1 MPPKLTKPGP
11 VPQEV
16 ISFFSSK
23 GLKIGFSWYEVWNEE
38 HQVSH
43 TVAKILELNVLSYVK
58 ETIDSAIKEGTTF
71 QEWRKNAKLMLDKSG
86 WTNYSKSE
94 KHEKHRLRII
104 YDTNMRTARAT
115 GQLQRIQRTK
125 KVLPYLTYSLGPSV
139 RHRPEHESWDGV
151 TLPVDD
157 PWWDSHFPPSAY
169 GCKCS
174 VRQIGMRE
182 VEQLGG
188 LSERP
193 PTHDVTWKL
202 PDGREVKSPVGIH
215 PSFNHRKG
223 DRSAGLDEALKIAEE
238 KKGA

>member
-11 VPQEV
+11 VPKEV

-23 GLKIGFSWYEVWNEE
+23 GLKIGFNWYEIWSEE

-115 GQLQRIQRTK
+115 GQYQRVQRTK
-125 KVLPYLTYSLGPSV
+125 KVLPYLVYELGPRV
-139 RHRPEHESWDGV
+139 KHTDMCLSWNGTV
-151 TLPVDD
+151 LPVDD
-157 PWWDSHFPPSAY
+157 PFWDAHWPPNHHLCGS
-169 GCKCS
+169 S

-188 LSERP
+188 VSERP
-193 PTHDVTWKL
+193 ATHDVTWKL
-202 PDGREVKSPVGIH
+202 PDGREVKSPVGVH
-215 PSFNHRKG
+215 PSFRHVA
-223 DRSAGLDEALKIAEE
+223 RSRTAGLDEALKIAEE
-238 KKGA
+238 KKEA